1 MVCNKKKTYIKFN
14 CLEAA
19 QIKNKANHSEEKRV
33 DLYINPNLGQG
44 GRGAGNFTFPS
55 WFFFDNSKTV
65 KPVIPGMLQHSAIF
79 Y

>member
-44 GRGAGNFTFPS
+44 GGRVILPS
-55 WFFFDNSKTV
+55 QVGFSLITQKR
-65 KPVIPGMLQHSAIF
+65 
-79 Y
+79 